1 MNSVCYLLKKLI
13 LNTIK
18 KSLKKPG
25 TYFLILIVP
34 VYFGSMLF
42 SFNMLLQDSALNSPG
57 GLAFILSALSLFTL
71 PANLISYA
79 KKKGLIF
86 KQSDVHMLF
95 QTPLSPKMVL
105 VYASVRNF
113 TISIIL
119 TFALAIASIGMF
131 HLPVYKAIL
140 FFLVSGILETITEIC
155 FMIVLYANELLP
167 EKIITIFRVSILVIL
182 GAFVLLA
189 LLFIY
194 KQGSLSSVVDVF
206 KQPYIQ
212 AVPLLGWYVAFIH
225 CLIAGPTTTNL
236 IFTGCYLLLATLAII
251 YAIKMPCTG
260 LYYEDAMKFAD
271 DYMEAK
277 KIAQK
282 GGAARIGKKKKFKKA
297 SVSYKGNYAK
307 AIFYRQLLEYKKN
320 RFFIFS
326 FNTLICL
333 ILGIVIAV
341 FMTQVLDEP
350 EFFTSSARY
359 FVIPGVSIYL
369 MMIFSGFSSRWQKEL
384 DCAYTFLIPDNGI
397 KKLFYSTLMEHIRFL
412 VDGALLTLPC
422 SFAMGLNIP
431 EALLMLLVYY
441 LLQAN
446 KLYIEVLVESLLR
459 AVFGTTGRAFIRLSF
474 TGICFFA
481 GAIITAI
488 FSITS
493 SSTVI
498 GLLAACLFYLLITI
512 AIASIGAIRYERM
525 EMPE

>member
-1 MNSVCYLLKKLI
+1 MNSVCFLLKKSI
-13 LNTIK
+13 LNTIN

-25 TYFLILIVP
+25 TYFLILFVP
-34 VYFGSMLF
+34 FYFVGMFF
-42 SFNMLLQDSALNSPG
+42 SFTIMLQNSELNSPE
-57 GLAFILSALSLFTL
+57 GLAFILSALSLFTV
-71 PANLISYA
+71 PANLMSYA

-86 KQSDVHMLF
+86 TQSDVHMMF

-113 TISIIL
+113 TISIL
-119 TFALAIASIGMF
+119 LSLVLAIAAIGMF

-155 FMIVLYANELLP
+155 FMIVLYANELLS
-167 EKIITIFRVSILVIL
+167 EKMITILRIGIFVIL
-182 GAFVLLA
+182 GAFVLMA
-189 LLFIY
+189 FLFIY
-194 KQGSLSSVVDVF
+194 SQGSLRAIPDVF
-206 KQPYIQ
+206 RQPYVQ
-212 AVPLLGWYVAFIH
+212 AVPLLGWYIAFIH
-225 CLIAGPTTTNL
+225 LLAAGPTTANV
-236 IFTGCYLLLATLAII
+236 IFTVCYVLLAAVTII

-277 KIAQK
+277 KIAKK
-282 GGAARIGKKKKFKKA
+282 GGTAIVGKKKKFKKA
-297 SVSYKGNYAK
+297 TVSYKGNYAK

-326 FNTLICL
+326 FNTLVCL
-333 ILGIVIAV
+333 VLGIIIAV
-341 FMTQVLDEP
+341 FMKQIFDEP

-359 FVIPGVSIYL
+359 FVVPGVSVYL

-384 DCAYTFLIPDNGI
+384 DCSYTFLIPDNGI

-412 VDGALLTLPC
+412 VDGALLTIPC
-422 SFAMGLNIP
+422 SYALALNIP

-459 AVFGTTGRAFIRLSF
+459 SIFGSTGRALIRLSF

-481 GAIITAI
+481 GVIMAAI
-488 FSITS
+488 FSMIS
-493 SSTVI
+493 GSAVM
-498 GLLAACLFYLLITI
+498 GLLTACGFYLLITI